1 MRIPKNS
8 LLLCEMYNSN
18 FHLYAQ
24 TVNVEIQNEPRTIK
38 NDSSLLLCLRAWNIN
53 FIGNDSKFYIARQ
66 KRILRNMKH
75 RYCQRCLEQYGEER
89 EAFMHPVIRNYDKLS
104 KHHFFMGI
112 QIGYVYNY
120 TYRIGENGEE
130 EDDFRERGPYGTEDL
145 IEDFAEDFCILKTVW
160 IRIFQRKF
168 RNWLKKKRKMMAPQ
182 NIIRRQVTGKSR
194 V

>member
-18 FHLYAQ
+18 FHLYSDIL
-24 TVNVEIQNEPRTIK
+24 TEEVQNQPRTVR
-38 NDSSLLLCLRAWNIN
+38 NNTCLLVCLRAWGIN

-75 RYCQRCLEQYGEER
+75 RYYQCCLEQYGEER
-89 EAFMHPVIRNYDKLS
+89 TESMHPVIRNYDKLS
-104 KHHFFMGI
+104 KHYFFTGI

-130 EDDFRERGPYGTEDL
+130 EDDFRERGPYDTEDL
-145 IEDFAEDFCILKTVW
+145 IEDFTEDFCILKTVW

-168 RNWLKKKRKMMAPQ
+168 RNWLKKKRKLMAPK
-182 NIIRRQVTGKSR
+182 NIMRRQITGR
-194 V
+194 TII

>member
-8 LLLCEMYNSN
+8 IMLCEIYNSN
-18 FHLYAQ
+18 FHLYSDILTEEVQ
-24 TVNVEIQNEPRTIK
+24 NQPSTVRNN
-38 NDSSLLLCLRAWNIN
+38 SCLLLCLRAWGIN
-53 FIGNDSKFYIARQ
+53 FIGDDSKFYIARQ

-75 RYCQRCLEQYGEER
+75 RYNQICLGQYGEER
-89 EAFMHPVIRNYDKLS
+89 NQSMHPFIRNYDALS
-104 KHHFFMGI
+104 KHSFFTGI

-120 TYRIGENGEE
+120 TYRIGEDGEE

-168 RNWLKKKRKMMAPQ
+168 RNRLARRRKRMAPR
-182 NIIRRQVTGKSR
+182 NLMRRQITGKSL

>member
-75 RYCQRCLEQYGEER
+75 RYSQRCLEQYGEER
-89 EAFMHPVIRNYDKLS
+89 EAFMHPFIRNYDKLS
-104 KHHFFMGI
+104 KHPFFMGI

-182 NIIRRQVTGKSR
+182 NIIRRQITGKSR

>member
-18 FHLYAQ
+18 FHLYSDILTEEVQNQAR
-24 TVNVEIQNEPRTIK
+24 TVRNNTC
-38 NDSSLLLCLRAWNIN
+38 LLVCLRAWGIN

-75 RYCQRCLEQYGEER
+75 RYYQCCLEQYGEER
-89 EAFMHPVIRNYDKLS
+89 TESMHPVIRNYDKLS
-104 KHHFFMGI
+104 KHYFFTGI

-130 EDDFRERGPYGTEDL
+130 EDDFRERGPYDTEDL
-145 IEDFAEDFCILKTVW
+145 IEDFTEDFCILKTVW

-168 RNWLKKKRKMMAPQ
+168 RNWLKKKRKLMAPK
-182 NIIRRQVTGKSR
+182 NLMRRQITGRSL